1 MMIPLLVLV
10 AWVLLTVWP
19 LFFRRWKYWKYLL
32 PLSNFIVVA
41 LGAWLLCYFQMERN
55 FTRGA
60 EAEAVST
67 TREYLKN
74 GGDPAIL
81 SRKPPSGTT
90 GKRGTFRL
98 PFPRR
103 CMCFLMRRRPPL
115 RAE

>member
-1 MMIPLLVLV
+1 MMISLLVLV

-81 SRKPPSGTT
+81 SRKLEAVSDSPPPATP
-90 GKRGTFRL
+90 RGV
-98 PFPRR
+98 
-103 CMCFLMRRRPPL
+103 MRHWLDAIPPL
-115 RAE
+115 PEEQP